1 MSLFQPIPNAGA
13 ADSTRPLADRM
24 RPRTLDEYVGQEHLI
39 GAGKPLRVSIERDD
53 AGSIIFWGPPGT
65 GKTTLAKIIANMT
78 KADFIEFSAVL
89 AGIKEIKQVMADA
102 ERARQ
107 YGTRTI
113 VFIDEIH
120 RFNKAQQDAFLPHVE
135 KGNIRLIGATTE
147 NPSFEINSAL
157 LSRCRVYVLNPLT
170 EEQIVL
176 LLRRAMED
184 RERGLGEM
192 NLSASDD
199 VLKRIASYTS
209 GDARSAYNV
218 LEVAAGLTD
227 PPLATSARPFDSAQ
241 GKSGAPP
248 VGLESQKSREIT
260 DEIVRDAL
268 QKRILLYDK
277 TGEEHYN
284 LISALHKSVR
294 NSDPDAALY
303 WLGRMLE
310 AGEDPLYIAR
320 RVVRMAVEDIGL
332 ADPNALSLCMAA
344 RDAVDFIGMPEGNL
358 ALAQA
363 VVYLSVA
370 PKSNALY
377 TAYSSV
383 TEDVER
389 TAAESVP
396 LHLRNAPTGLMKGL
410 GYGKGYQYAHDLE
423 AKVADMECLPENLR
437 GRVYYQ
443 PTNEGIEKRIRERL
457 QEIKQRRSQTA
468 KPRSPKAADR
478 NIASEEE

>member
-1 MSLFQPIPNAGA
+1 VSLFQPIPNASGA
-13 ADSTRPLADRM
+13 TDAPRPLADRM
-24 RPRTLDEYVGQEHLI
+24 RPRTLDEFVGQEHLI
-39 GAGKPLRVSIERDD
+39 GPGKPLRTQVDRDD
-53 AGSIIFWGPPGT
+53 TGSLIFWGPPGT

-78 KADFIEFSAVL
+78 KAEFIEFSAVL

-157 LSRCRVYVLNPLT
+157 LSRCRVYVLKPLT
-170 EEQIVL
+170 EDQIVL
-176 LLRRAMED
+176 LLRRALTD
-184 RERGLGEM
+184 RERGLGEK
-192 NLSASDD
+192 NLTASDD
-199 VLKRIASYTS
+199 VLRKIASYTS

-218 LEVAAGLTD
+218 LEVAAGLAQ
-227 PPLATSARPFDSAQ
+227 PPLFAKDARPFDAAQ
-241 GKSGAPP
+241 GKSGAP
-248 VGLESQKSREIT
+248 GLTEITLASREIT

-277 TGEEHYN
+277 SGEEHYN

-310 AGEDPLYIAR
+310 AGEDPLYVAR

-332 ADPNALSLCMAA
+332 ADPNALALCMAA

-363 VVYLSVA
+363 IVYLSVA

-377 TAYSSV
+377 TAYGDV
-383 TEDVER
+383 QQDVEQ
-389 TAAESVP
+389 TAADAVP

-410 GYGKGYQYAHDLE
+410 GYGQGYQYAHDLE
-423 AKVADMECLPENLR
+423 GKVADMQCLPDSLR
-437 GRVYYQ
+437 DRVYYR
-443 PTNEGIEKRIRERL
+443 PTSEGVEKRIRERME
-457 QEIKQRRSQTA
+457 EIKRQRSRAGEGGAS
-468 KPRSPKAADR
+468 SPKKE
-478 NIASEEE
+478 S

>member
-1 MSLFQPIPNAGA
+1 MGLFDPTPNAAG
-13 ADSTRPLADRM
+13 STDRSRPLADRM
-24 RPRTLDEYVGQEHLI
+24 RPRTLNEYAGQEHLI
-39 GAGKPLRVSIERDD
+39 GPGKALRAQIDRD
-53 AGSIIFWGPPGT
+53 ATGSIICWGPPGT
-65 GKTTLAKIIANMT
+65 GKTTLAKIIASMT
-78 KADFIEFSAVL
+78 KAEFIEFAAVL

-147 NPSFEINSAL
+147 NPSFEINGAL
-157 LSRCRVYVLNPLT
+157 LSRTRVYVLQPLT
-170 EEQIVL
+170 EDQIVEL
-176 LLRRAMED
+176 LKRALGD
-184 RERGLGEM
+184 QERGLGA
-192 NLSASDD
+192 LKLRASDE
-199 VLKRIASYTS
+199 VLKKIASYTS

-218 LEVAAGLTD
+218 LEVAASLAEQSGSQ
-227 PPLATSARPFDSAQ
+227 PP
-241 GKSGAPP
+241 
-248 VGLESQKSREIT
+248 EIT
-260 DEIVRDAL
+260 DDIVRDAL
-268 QKRILLYDK
+268 QKRTLLYDK
-277 TGEEHYN
+277 AGEEHYN

-303 WLGRMLE
+303 WLGRMVE

-363 VVYLSVA
+363 VVHLSVA

-377 TAYSSV
+377 TAYSTV
-383 TEDVER
+383 QQDIEQ
-389 TAAESVP
+389 TAAEPVP
-396 LHLRNAPTGLMKGL
+396 LHLRNAPTGLMKDL
-410 GYGKGYQYAHDLE
+410 GYGKDYQYAHDVE
-423 AKVADMECLPENLR
+423 GKVANMQCLPENLR
-437 GRVYYQ
+437 DRVYYR
-443 PTNEGIEKRIRERL
+443 PTNEGIEKRIRERME
-457 QEIKQRRSQTA
+457 EIKKLRAPAAAS
-468 KPRSPKAADR
+468 KPSRPRKES
-478 NIASEEE
+478 